1 MLKFLIKKQ
10 MLEVFRAYFFDAKKN
25 RMRSKKQV
33 ALWIIFFVIMMV
45 GVLGGLFTAMA
56 LSLCGGL
63 NAAGVGWL
71 YFALMGLVAI
81 VLGAFGSV
89 FSTYSSLY
97 LAKDNDLLLSL
108 PIPVRTII
116 VSRLFTVFL
125 MGAMYSAVATIPAL
139 IVDWIVMSAGA
150 VRILGG
156 LIWFLI
162 VTVIVMLLS
171 VVLGWVVARISLKLK
186 NKSIITTLI
195 GLAFIGIYYYVYFQA
210 VDLIRDLI
218 ANAAEYAG
226 RIKGAAYGIYLFG
239 RIGEGDFTAIAI
251 FLAVTAVL
259 CVLVWRLLS
268 RSFLKIATTSASSPR
283 IRYREKAHRARGP
296 LAALVMKELG
306 RFYSSSNYML
316 NCGLGVLLIPASGIL
331 LLFKGA
337 EICELLDIV
346 FTARPDTSAMLI
358 ITMLLLLS
366 TMIENAAPAVS
377 LEGKSIWIP
386 QSLPVS
392 PGTVLRAKALAQMVL
407 SVPLMLFAAVCGA
420 AILKTTLAV
429 RILLVLMTLAF
440 SVFAALFNTVIG
452 TRLPLL
458 TWTSE
463 VVPIKQTAA
472 IAIALFGGWFL
483 GILPVGIYLLAGY
496 KIGAAPYLA
505 IWTVLLCGI
514 SLLLLRWLD
523 KKGAAIFAEL

>member
-10 MLEVFRAYFFDAKKN
+10 LLEIFRGYFFDAKKN
-25 RMRSKKQV
+25 RMRSKGQV
-33 ALWIIFFVIMMV
+33 ALWIIFFVVIMV
-45 GVLGGLFTAMA
+45 GMMGGLFTVMA
-56 LSLCGGL
+56 LSLCEGL

-71 YFALMGLVAI
+71 YYALMGLVAI

-116 VSRLFTVFL
+116 ISRLFTVFL

-139 IVDWIVMSAGA
+139 IVDWIIIRAGA
-150 VRILGG
+150 LRILGG

-171 VVLGWVVARISLKLK
+171 VTLGWVVARISLKLK

-195 GLAFIGIYYYVYFQA
+195 AVAFIGIYYYVYFQA

-218 ANAAEYAG
+218 ANAAAYG
-226 RIKGAAYGIYLFG
+226 SQIKGAAYGVYLFG
-239 RIGEGDFTAIAI
+239 RTGEGDFTAIGI
-251 FLAVTAVL
+251 FLAVLAVL

-268 RSFLKIATTSASSPR
+268 RSFLKIATTSASAPR
-283 IRYREKAHRARGP
+283 IRYREKTHQARGP
-296 LAALVMKELG
+296 LTALVLKELG
-306 RFYSSSNYML
+306 RFTSSSNYML

-331 LLFKGA
+331 LLVKGG
-337 EICELLDIV
+337 EICEILDLV
-346 FTARPDTSAMLI
+346 FTARPDTSAMLVL
-358 ITMLLLLS
+358 TMLFLLS
-366 TMIENAAPAVS
+366 IMIDNAAPSVS

-392 PGTVLRAKALAQMVL
+392 PATVLRAKML
-407 SVPLMLFAAVCGA
+407 SQFVVSAPLMLFAAICGA
-420 AILKTTLAV
+420 AILKTSVAV
-429 RILLVLMTLAF
+429 RILMVLMTLAF
-440 SVFAALFNTVIG
+440 SAFSALFNTVIG
-452 TRLPLL
+452 TKLPLL

-463 VVPIKQTAA
+463 LVPIKQTAA
-472 IAIALFGGWFL
+472 VAIALFGGWFAA
-483 GILPVGIYLLAGY
+483 ILPVGLYLLVGY
-496 KIGAAPYLA
+496 QLGAAAYLA
-505 IWTVLLCGI
+505 IWIVLLCGI
-514 SLLLLRWLD
+514 DLLLLRWLD
-523 KKGAAIFAEL
+523 KKGAAIFAAL